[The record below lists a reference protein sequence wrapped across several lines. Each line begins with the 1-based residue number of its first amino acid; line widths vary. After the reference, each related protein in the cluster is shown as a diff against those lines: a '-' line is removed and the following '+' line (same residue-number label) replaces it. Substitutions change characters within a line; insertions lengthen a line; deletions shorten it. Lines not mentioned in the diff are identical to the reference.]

1 RVAMLIHDNAIAEPS
16 LYNVYAQLCSDLND
30 RLPSFQ
36 SDDKVIKFRG
46 LIINKCQE
54 TFQGS
59 DKLLEDSDL
68 ERLTRRRTI
77 GNTCFIGE
85 LFKQNLLAVRIV
97 HEVIKTLL
105 SPDSKLCLEVRVE
118 AVCQLL
124 IIVGKKLDDTSYYG
138 RFNDVH
144 FNVLTKELSVDQ
156 HLSPHVRSM
165 VLDVIDLRSNNW
177 VPKEEK
183 VKAKSIV
190 EIHIEA
196 DMMNLRLG
204 STAASIGAMA
214 GGAQG
219 SLSSKGRSQK
229 LTSRNYKVYI

>member
-1 RVAMLIHDNAIAEPS
+1 MELERKLDEVDRVVNKLKFDLIKDLLLNSKITSVDTLQRVAMLIHDNAIAEPS
-16 LYNVYAQLCSDLND
+16 LYNVYAQLCSDLNN

-77 GNTCFIGE
+77 GNACFIGE

-97 HEVIKTLL
+97 HDVIKTLL

-124 IIVGKKLDDTSYYG
+124 NIVDKKLDDTSYYG

-156 HLSPHVRSM
+156 
-165 VLDVIDLRSNNW
+165 
-177 VPKEEK
+177 
-183 VKAKSIV
+183 SIPTCAV
-190 EIHIEA
+190 Y
-196 DMMNLRLG
+196 G
-204 STAASIGAMA
+204 S
-214 GGAQG
+214 
-219 SLSSKGRSQK
+219 
-229 LTSRNYKVYI
+229 